1 MKPITITRLSDGKHY
16 TEELV
21 SLRALNADTLEC
33 LKGLLKDAEES
44 SQGICARNA
53 IKPNKWQIARLER
66 MANARA
72 IINKAEGRA

>member
-53 IKPNKWQIARLER
+53 IKPNKWQTARLAR
-66 MANARA
+66 IANARA
-72 IINKAEGRA
+72 IINKAEARA

>member
-33 LKGLLKDAEES
+33 LKALLKDAEES

-53 IKPNKWQIARLER
+53 INPNKWQTARLAR
-66 MANARA
+66 IANARA
-72 IINKAEGRA
+72 IINKAEVRA

>member
-21 SLRALNADTLEC
+21 SLRALSADALEC
-33 LKGLLKDAEES
+33 LKALLKDAEES
-44 SQGICARNA
+44 SQGVCARLA
-53 IKPNKWQIARLER
+53 IKPNKWQTARLAR
-66 MANARA
+66 ITNARA